1 MPARVGNSTFAPAVS
16 AVCMS
21 AHSAPR
27 ARPFVLPVALLWA
40 VGLLL
45 VLSLAYV
52 GRGGNTYIL
61 IDDNL
66 DTELAPPFVLLQE
79 GKALDYRPTT
89 TVARLL
95 HGVPRNV
102 LRPGL
107 QPLVGLMAVSSPL
120 SAYLMHELLVRL
132 AGLLGMYALLRRYG
146 LPTAP
151 AGWCAA
157 LALAWA
163 VLPTYTAYGVS
174 VLGQPWV
181 VLALLNLRRGPG
193 RWTDWL
199 LLVGFAFWSSL
210 VLTGVFVLVAA
221 GLALAADAWYHRRL
235 VWRPWLGL
243 AVLALSYGVV
253 EYPLVYSLVLERQF
267 VPHRLEFDYAR
278 LAPGGVGAG
287 LLGAARYFL
296 LGQYHASLFLRA
308 APLLALV
315 LALWHTPAGPA
326 RRRLKR
332 VAVGSLGLLAV
343 GALFCGFYP
352 QLIGNLQQIVPPLRA
367 FNLSRFHFL
376 MPLAWFGVLV
386 WGLRYLPRGPWA
398 AGLIGLQLLIGL
410 GMNTEWVLNLR
421 RLLGRLP
428 ATEPTYAAYVAPG
441 LFARLQ
447 QDIVRRTGQPPARYR
462 VACLGLPPAVASL
475 NGFFT
480 LDAYQNNYPLAYK
493 HQFRRLIRKEL
504 AKSPTLRTYF
514 DAWGNRCYLFSAEL
528 GKNFRVGAF
537 ANQRIEHWAFDA
549 LAFRRLGGR
558 YVLSAAYLAQP
569 AQSGLRL
576 VDVYTA
582 PDAYWRVWLYEV
594 R

>member
-1 MPARVGNSTFAPAVS
+1 MVVP
-16 AVCMS
+16 
-21 AHSAPR
+21 SAPEGR
-27 ARPFVLPVALLWA
+27 SSVLPAALLWA
-40 VGLLL
+40 VGILLL
-45 VLSLAYV
+45 LSLAYV
-52 GRGGNTYIL
+52 GQGGNIYVL

-66 DTELAPPFVLLQE
+66 DTELVPPFVLLQE

-95 HGVPRNV
+95 HGVPRNA

-107 QPLVGLMAVSSPL
+107 QPLVGLMALGSPL
-120 SAYLMHELLVRL
+120 SAYLAHELLVRL
-132 AGLLGMYALLRRYG
+132 AGLLGMYLLLRRYA
-146 LPTAP
+146 LPGPAQ

-163 VLPTYTAYGVS
+163 VLPTYTVYGVS

-181 VLALLNLRRGPG
+181 VLALLNLHRGSG

-199 LLVGFAFWSSL
+199 TLVAFAFWSSL
-210 VLTGVFVLVAA
+210 VLAGVFVLLAA
-221 GLALAADAWYHRRL
+221 GLVLAADAWYHRRL
-235 VWRPWLGL
+235 KWRPWLGL

-253 EYPLVYSLVLERQF
+253 EYPLLYSLVLERQF

-287 LLGAARYFL
+287 LAGAARYFL

-308 APLLALV
+308 APLLAVL

-326 RRRLKR
+326 RWRLAR
-332 VAVGSLGLLAV
+332 VAAGSLGLLAA
-343 GALFCGFYP
+343 GALLCGFYP
-352 QLIGNLQQIVPPLRA
+352 QLSGVLQQAMPPLRA
-367 FNLSRFHFL
+367 FNFSRFHFL

-386 WGLRYLPRGPWA
+386 LGLRHLPRGPLA
-398 AGLIGLQLLIGL
+398 AGLIGLQLLLGL
-410 GMNTEWVLNLR
+410 GMNTEWTLNLR

-428 ATEPTYAAYVAPG
+428 VTEPTYAAYVAPD
-441 LFARLQ
+441 LFARIQ
-447 QDIVRRTGQPPARYR
+447 RDIARRTGQPPASYR

-475 NGFFT
+475 NGFYT

-493 HQFRRLIRKEL
+493 HQFRELIRGEL
-504 AKSPTLRTYF
+504 AKSPVLRTYF

-537 ANQRIEHWAFDA
+537 ANKQVAHWAFDA
-549 LAFRRLGGR
+549 SAFRRLGGR
-558 YVLSAAYLAQP
+558 YVLSGARLAQP
-569 AQSGLRL
+569 AQSGVRL
-576 VDVYTA
+576 AGAYTA
-582 PDAYWRVWLYEV
+582 AGAYWRVWVYEV